1 MNRKDYI
8 SDNLINLGSR
18 LRNPSAPG
26 VMSNPSGV
34 MREPVTAEPDVSV
47 RTNQGKSVEN
57 TDISEVTASA
67 FEQRARDIRRSRQDL
82 AMRMNCE
89 LAAVEKQLSDTESLS
104 AYADFIRARIKE
116 LDALEDDGSQT
127 YFMKLERLRIAYF
140 VELTKRGRAE
150 NSGGGNVSTAPA
162 SSLSDLLRF
171 TPRDRFRLMV
181 QLTLPLTLAVVAGA
195 VIIALAV
202 IIAF

>member
-1 MNRKDYI
+1 
-8 SDNLINLGSR
+8 
-18 LRNPSAPG
+18 
-26 VMSNPSGV
+26 
-34 MREPVTAEPDVSV
+34 
-47 RTNQGKSVEN
+47 
-57 TDISEVTASA
+57 
-67 FEQRARDIRRSRQDL
+67 
-82 AMRMNCE
+82 MRMNCE